1 MLHSKILVSVCAG
14 TIVYVV
20 TSFLGGQN
28 GLWAYKQL
36 ENQKYQISI
45 HTAELSK
52 LNDELQLEYTAL
64 KQDDDVIAA
73 YARRLGYISEGENIV
88 KISGLAP
95 YYTPIYDSGVVV
107 KRTEISFIPE
117 WICKVFGCITGSLVF
132 LLLMLRLSP
141 SVSAARCKGNRP
153 TARGLFRAF
162 GAALDGPRGPS

>member
-132 LLLMLRLSP
+132 LLLMLRNL
-141 SVSAARCKGNRP
+141 NRSGKFVEQP
-153 TARGLFRAF
+153 YRA
-162 GAALDGPRGPS
+162 GIKTKNYETIAGIKVESL